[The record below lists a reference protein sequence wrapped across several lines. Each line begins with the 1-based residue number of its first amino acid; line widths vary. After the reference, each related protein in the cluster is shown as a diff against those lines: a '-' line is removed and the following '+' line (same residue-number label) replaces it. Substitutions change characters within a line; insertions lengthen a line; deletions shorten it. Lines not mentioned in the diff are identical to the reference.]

1 MVISCKVCDSDKR
14 GNIEELI
21 LQGNSNKAI
30 SETLK
35 AIGVNISHAS
45 INRHKENHM
54 KENEEII
61 KKVAHEKCNRK
72 YNLDD
77 SETGF
82 SIDATALF
90 NEIESDIAKP
100 LSYAEFAETNKKV
113 MILLNRILSNQL
125 AITIAMQEKYMSG
138 KAKYPNEQIRGL
150 QIINEIS
157 LKFDESARK
166 TFNHMKTIMNSD
178 DMMTIHIQNTGTKA
192 KQELDKNNPYHK
204 GDLFKIMFNQ
214 KDYLVYEENYNPDN
228 PYSYSENNMEY
239 KAFHYGIKKARKLDE
254 ELDNILYILIKNY
267 KEKNPEYDIE
277 GKIKELVF
285 NEYDVNCE
293 IATIR
298 NL

>member
-1 MVISCKVCDSDKR
+1 MVILCKVCDSDKR
-14 GNIEELI
+14 EYIEELI
-21 LQGNSNKAI
+21 LQGNSNKAV

-61 KKVAHEKCNRK
+61 KKVTHEKCNRK

-82 SIDATALF
+82 AIDATALF
-90 NEIESDIAKP
+90 SEIESDIAKP
-100 LSYAEFAETNKKV
+100 LSYTEFAETNKKV
-113 MILLNRILSNQL
+113 MVLLNRILSNQL

-157 LKFDESARK
+157 LKFDESTRK
-166 TFNHMKTIMNSD
+166 TFNHLKTIMNSD
-178 DMMTIHIQNTGTKA
+178 DMMSIHIQNIGYKA

-204 GDLFKIMFNQ
+204 GALFKILFNQ
-214 KDYLVYEENYNPDN
+214 KDYCIYEENYNPNN

-239 KAFHYGIKKARKLDE
+239 TAFHYGIKKARMLDE
-254 ELDNILYILIKNY
+254 ELDNILYNLIKNY
-267 KEKNPEYDIE
+267 KEKKPKYDME
-277 GKIKELVF
+277 GKIKELAF
-285 NEYDVNCE
+285 NEYDANCE

>member
-1 MVISCKVCDSDKR
+1 MVILCKVCDSDKR
-14 GNIEELI
+14 EYIEELI
-21 LQGNSNKAI
+21 LQGNSNKAV

-61 KKVAHEKCNRK
+61 KKVTHEKCNRK

-82 SIDATALF
+82 AIDATALF
-90 NEIESDIAKP
+90 SEIESDIAKP
-100 LSYAEFAETNKKV
+100 LSYTEFAETNKKV
-113 MILLNRILSNQL
+113 MVLLNRILSNQL

-157 LKFDESARK
+157 LKFDESTRK
-166 TFNHMKTIMNSD
+166 TFNHLKTIMNSD
-178 DMMTIHIQNTGTKA
+178 DMMSIHIQNIGYKA

-204 GDLFKIMFNQ
+204 GALFKILF
-214 KDYLVYEENYNPDN
+214 
-228 PYSYSENNMEY
+228 
-239 KAFHYGIKKARKLDE
+239 
-254 ELDNILYILIKNY
+254 KN
-267 KEKNPEYDIE
+267 DRLFI
-277 GKIKELVF
+277 
-285 NEYDVNCE
+285 
-293 IATIR
+293 
-298 NL
+298 